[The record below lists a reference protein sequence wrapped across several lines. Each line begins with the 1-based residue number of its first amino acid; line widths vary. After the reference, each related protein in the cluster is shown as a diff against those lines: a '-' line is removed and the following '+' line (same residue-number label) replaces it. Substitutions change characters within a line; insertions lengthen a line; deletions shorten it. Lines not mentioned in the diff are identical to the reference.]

1 MQRLTPMEIF
11 NKDFKVSFRGYN
23 INEVNDFL
31 DLIIKN
37 YEEVLKEN
45 EFLKSQLEKKR
56 PLQNQDV
63 LIQDIL
69 ERLKRLE
76 EIILKPDVYK

>member
-45 EFLKSQLEKKR
+45 EFLKSQLEKKI